1 MQRVLQRARQLW
13 PEAASNKDAGD
24 RRPGPAIVKTTA
36 TTTSNQRPPVIAQP
50 PRSRATRTTTAL
62 AFAVA
67 VAVFAALVALVLSPK
82 SPQNT
87 ARVSEIRVE
96 NIDPAPSMARVYAD
110 VNANMPRSYWDYD
123 SVNISWGVLENYE
136 VVRKIGRGKYSE
148 VFEGINIVNYQKCV
162 IKVLKPVKKK
172 KIKREI
178 KILQNL
184 SGGPNIVALLDV
196 VRDNQSKTPS
206 LIFEYVNNTDF
217 RSLYPKFQDY
227 DVRFYIFEL
236 LKALDFCH
244 SKGIMHRDV
253 KPHNVMIDHEKR
265 KLRLIDWGLAEFY
278 HAGTEYNVRVA
289 SRYFKGP
296 ELLVDFQEY
305 DYSLDMWSLGAMFAS
320 MIFRKEP
327 FFHGNSNSDQ
337 LVKIAKVLGTEDL
350 FDYLDKYDIELDA
363 QYDDIL
369 GRFPK
374 KSWHSFI
381 NAENQRFVSN
391 DAIDFLDKLLRYDH
405 QERLTAKEAMAHPYF
420 NPVRQACMQNNTSSS

>member
-1 MQRVLQRARQLW
+1 
-13 PEAASNKDAGD
+13 
-24 RRPGPAIVKTTA
+24 
-36 TTTSNQRPPVIAQP
+36 
-50 PRSRATRTTTAL
+50 
-62 AFAVA
+62 
-67 VAVFAALVALVLSPK
+67 
-82 SPQNT
+82 
-87 ARVSEIRVE
+87 
-96 NIDPAPSMARVYAD
+96 MARVYAD
-110 VNANMPRSYWDYD
+110 VNQQMPRSYWDYD
-123 SVNISWGVLENYE
+123 SVNITWGVLENYE

-148 VFEGINIVNYQKCV
+148 VFEGINVNNYQKCV

-196 VRDNQSKTPS
+196 VRDSQVNHSSQIPGINAESTPKAGSGKSVLDGNTSSDQENDDSYYMQSKTPS
-206 LIFEYVNNTDF
+206 LIFEAVNNTDF
-217 RSLYPKFQDY
+217 RSLYPKFVDY
-227 DVRFYIFEL
+227 DVRYYIYEL

-278 HAGTEYNVRVA
+278 HQGTEYNVRVA

-350 FDYLDKYDIELDA
+350 FDYLDKYEIELDA

-374 KSWHSFI
+374 KNWHSFV
-381 NAENQRFVSN
+381 NSENQRFVTN
-391 DAIDFLDKLLRYDH
+391 EAIDFLDKLLRYDH
-405 QERLTAKEAMAHPYF
+405 QERLTAKEAMAHPF
-420 NPVRQACMQNNTSSS
+420 FAPVRANEQSRLLTAGSSTPSAT